1 MSHTE
6 ENQTPKLTQETLFD
20 KLVSLY
26 ENIWDLEQDC
36 KDLIGQAKEED
47 EIEDITLINQIA
59 KAKAYSKIGSLQEKA
74 KKQLD
79 KIEELGF

>member
-1 MSHTE
+1 MSNTE
-6 ENQTPKLTQETLFD
+6 QTPKLTQETLFD

-36 KDLIGQAKEED
+36 KDLINQAKEED

-59 KAKAYSKIGSLQEKA
+59 KAKANSKIGSLQEKA

>member
-1 MSHTE
+1 MTE

>member
-1 MSHTE
+1 MTE

-36 KDLIGQAKEED
+36 KDLIAQAKEED

>member
-1 MSHTE
+1 MTE

-36 KDLIGQAKEED
+36 KDLIAQAKDED

>member
-1 MSHTE
+1 MTE

-20 KLVSLY
+20 KLVTLS
-26 ENIWDLEQDC
+26 ENIFDIVMDA
-36 KDLIGQAKEED
+36 KDLIAQAKEED

>member
-1 MSHTE
+1 MTE

-26 ENIWDLEQDC
+26 ENIWDLAQDC
-36 KDLIGQAKEED
+36 KDLIARAKGEG

-59 KAKAYSKIGSLQEKA
+59 KSKAYSKIGSLQEKA

>member
-1 MSHTE
+1 MTE
-6 ENQTPKLTQETLFD
+6 QNQTPKLTQETLFD

-26 ENIWDLEQDC
+26 ENIWDLEADC
-36 KDLIGQAKEED
+36 KDLISQAKEED

>member
-1 MSHTE
+1 MTE
-6 ENQTPKLTQETLFD
+6 QNQTPKLTQETLFD
-20 KLVSLY
+20 KLVTLY
-26 ENIWDLEQDC
+26 ENIFDIEMDA
-36 KDLIGQAKEED
+36 KDLIAQAKEED

>member
-1 MSHTE
+1 MTE
-6 ENQTPKLTQETLFD
+6 QNQTPKLTQETLFD

-36 KDLIGQAKEED
+36 KDLINQAKEED

>member
-1 MSHTE
+1 MTE
-6 ENQTPKLTQETLFD
+6 QNQTPKLTQETLFD

-26 ENIWDLEQDC
+26 ENIWDLEADC
-36 KDLIGQAKEED
+36 KDLISQAKEED
-47 EIEDITLINQIA
+47 EIEDIPLINQIA

>member
-1 MSHTE
+1 MTE
-6 ENQTPKLTQETLFD
+6 QNQTPKLTQETLFD

-36 KDLIGQAKEED
+36 KDLINQAKEED

-59 KAKAYSKIGSLQEKA
+59 KAKANSKIGSLQEKA

>member
-1 MSHTE
+1 MTE

-36 KDLIGQAKEED
+36 KDLISQAKEED

>member
-1 MSHTE
+1 MSNTE
-6 ENQTPKLTQETLFD
+6 QTPKLTQETLFD

-26 ENIWDLEQDC
+26 ENIWDLEADC
-36 KDLIGQAKEED
+36 KDLISQAKEED

>member
-1 MSHTE
+1 MTE

-36 KDLIGQAKEED
+36 KDLVSQAKEED

>member
-1 MSHTE
+1 MTE
-6 ENQTPKLTQETLFD
+6 QNQTPKLTQETLFD

-26 ENIWDLEQDC
+26 ENIWDLDADV
-36 KDLIGQAKEED
+36 KDLINQAKEED

>member
-1 MSHTE
+1 MTE

-36 KDLIGQAKEED
+36 KDLINQAKEED

>member
-1 MSHTE
+1 MSE

-36 KDLIGQAKEED
+36 KDLIAQAKEED

>member
-1 MSHTE
+1 MTE
-6 ENQTPKLTQETLFD
+6 QNQTPKLTQETLFD

-36 KDLIGQAKEED
+36 KDLINQAKEED

-59 KAKAYSKIGSLQEKA
+59 KAKDYSKIGSLQEKA

>member
-1 MSHTE
+1 MTE

-36 KDLIGQAKEED
+36 KDLICQAKEED

-59 KAKAYSKIGSLQEKA
+59 KAKANSKIGSLQEKA

>member
-1 MSHTE
+1 MTD

-36 KDLIGQAKEED
+36 KDLISQAKEED

>member
-1 MSHTE
+1 MTE

-20 KLVSLY
+20 KLVTLY

-36 KDLIGQAKEED
+36 KDLISQAKEED

>member
-1 MSHTE
+1 MTE

-36 KDLIGQAKEED
+36 KDLISQAKEED
-47 EIEDITLINQIA
+47 EIEDITLINQI
-59 KAKAYSKIGSLQEKA
+59 AKAYSKIGSLQEKA

>member
-1 MSHTE
+1 MSNTE
-6 ENQTPKLTQETLFD
+6 QNQTPKLTQETLFD
-20 KLVSLY
+20 KLVTLY
-26 ENIWDLEQDC
+26 ENIFDIEMDA
-36 KDLIGQAKEED
+36 KDLIAQAKEED